1 MNGTAAQGSAR
12 ANRGR
17 SKITKAILTVVGI
30 ALFFGFLAL
39 GTWQVQRR
47 AWKLDLMERVEQR
60 LHTAPTSLAQ
70 LDPAGSSESPDA
82 LRNHEYQPVFA
93 EGRWLADKT
102 VFTQAL
108 TTLGAGFWVITP
120 LETTDGTQV
129 LVNRGFVPEKQRA
142 EVQAL
147 PSPDATVRVE
157 GLLRMTE
164 PAGGFLRKNDP
175 ANGKWYSRDVTE
187 IGKALGLART
197 QPVFIDQGIPSNANV
212 NADTPLPA
220 NAMQGPWPK
229 AGMTVVKFHNSHSV
243 YIATWFGLALMV
255 LVAAYFVVRH
265 ERRAKEPTRT

>member
-1 MNGTAAQGSAR
+1 MAVTE
-12 ANRGR
+12 RG
-17 SKITKAILTVVGI
+17 
-30 ALFFGFLAL
+30 
-39 GTWQVQRR
+39 
-47 AWKLDLMERVEQR
+47 
-60 LHTAPTSLAQ
+60 P
-70 LDPAGSSESPDA
+70 
-82 LRNHEYQPVFA
+82 
-93 EGRWLADKT
+93 
-102 VFTQAL
+102 
-108 TTLGAGFWVITP
+108 GFWVLAPFRSDAGFT
-120 LETTDGTQV
+120 V

-187 IGKALGLART
+187 MGKALGLTRT

-229 AGMTVVKFHNSHSV
+229 AGMTVVKFHNSHTV
-243 YIATWFGLALMV
+243 YILTWYGLALMV
-255 LVAAYFVVRH
+255 LGAAWLLVRH
-265 ERRAKEPTRT
+265 ERKKAEGPDSASDA